1 MKAAWQTF
9 TSAISEGFAG
19 VGVAAQKMKV
29 YLDWAKSGNPF
40 SYKYQQ
46 AKIADIDAQAAK
58 EKTARKQQ
66 DDEAMA
72 GIFNETTARIQ
83 GTVAATQA
91 ELDAQRARQRF
102 GKRMREN
109 LLAGEMAAL
118 DASTNEALNAAEANL
133 ANAQGELAASVAA
146 ARSKAVAA
154 AGDNTR
160 GAGLPE
166 MPAPGDLAAAAAGAG
181 AKGSVAGSFSALALA
196 GMGNRNAADR
206 TAKATEESAGHL
218 RKIVKGQKAN
228 RFVFTGDASPVYRY
242 RLPSPAMAINIDER
256 FISREQTDGE
266 QRSAELIYLAECT
279 DGENELEA
287 KYAVLAYCP
296 AVYDAMVPD
305 ASHVEAINATM
316 YEVAI
321 TYGPPKRAEPNMP
334 TWSFDTTGGT
344 RKVTQA
350 VAHIG
355 DYAPPG
361 QTAPNFGGAIGVTPD
376 GNVEG
381 VEVPAPSGKYSEHWV
396 LSRLWVSDAY
406 LMTLAGM
413 TGSVNATPFRGRNP
427 GEVMFMGARASSRDQ
442 DWVEIDF
449 EFNLS
454 PNAFNVPVGNITV
467 PFKRGWDYV
476 WTRYVD
482 DEDATA
488 KVAIKTAASAHLD
501 QVATYSNFAL
511 LGIGL

>member
-1 MKAAWQTF
+1 
-9 TSAISEGFAG
+9 
-19 VGVAAQKMKV
+19 
-29 YLDWAKSGNPF
+29 
-40 SYKYQQ
+40 
-46 AKIADIDAQAAK
+46 
-58 EKTARKQQ
+58 
-66 DDEAMA
+66 
-72 GIFNETTARIQ
+72 
-83 GTVAATQA
+83 
-91 ELDAQRARQRF
+91 
-102 GKRMREN
+102 
-109 LLAGEMAAL
+109 
-118 DASTNEALNAAEANL
+118 
-133 ANAQGELAASVAA
+133 
-146 ARSKAVAA
+146 
-154 AGDNTR
+154 
-160 GAGLPE
+160 
-166 MPAPGDLAAAAAGAG
+166 
-181 AKGSVAGSFSALALA
+181 
-196 GMGNRNAADR
+196 
-206 TAKATEESAGHL
+206 
-218 RKIVKGQKAN
+218 
-228 RFVFTGDASPVYRY
+228 
-242 RLPSPAMAINIDER
+242 MAINIDER

-296 AVYDAMVPD
+296 PVYDAMVPN
-305 ASHVEAINATM
+305 AAHVEAINATM

-321 TYGPPKRAEPNMP
+321 TYGPPKRAEPNLP

-361 QTAPNFGGAIGVTPD
+361 QTAPNFGGAVGVTPD

-381 VEVPAPSGKYSEHWV
+381 VEVPSPSGKYSEHWV

-413 TGSVNATPFRGRNP
+413 TGTVNATPFRGRNP